1 MQEELVQKSVIV
13 TIGVSDGGAVGGA
26 PAPTPAVVAPAK
38 PSASAP
44 STNDTRF
51 SMTSYEKVSYFL
63 NCFVVIERC

>member
-1 MQEELVQKSVIV
+1 MQKPVIV
-13 TIGVSDGGAVGGA
+13 TICISDGGAVGGA

-51 SMTSYEKVSYFL
+51 SMTSYEKVSFISSIVSYL
-63 NCFVVIERC
+63 LKGVKTL